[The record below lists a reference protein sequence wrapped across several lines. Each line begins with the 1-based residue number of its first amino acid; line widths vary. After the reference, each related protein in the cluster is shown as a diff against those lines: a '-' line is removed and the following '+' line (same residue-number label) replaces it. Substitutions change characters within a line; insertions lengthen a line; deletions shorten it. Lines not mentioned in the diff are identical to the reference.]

1 MQARTSH
8 GTDGFAL
15 FHRGIEIG
23 EVASGKVTFAGFT
36 TRDDAALAAS
46 LAHHALRRRRARDGQ
61 RKRPGGSRADA
72 VIRWQETPDGDRL
85 WAFDVEL
92 MEEERQ
98 GVFAT
103 SRARTM
109 WSALRAAGLDRRM
122 RQLRDETLATAGNGT
137 LN

>member
-8 GTDGFAL
+8 GADGFAL
-15 FHRGIEIG
+15 FHRGTEIG
-23 EVASGKVTFAGFT
+23 AVAGGKVTFSGFT

-61 RKRPGGSRADA
+61 RKRPEGSRADA
-72 VIRWQETPDGDRL
+72 VIRWHETPAGDRL

-92 MEEERQ
+92 SEDERQ

-122 RQLRDETLATAGNGT
+122 RQLHDGDLATV
-137 LN
+137 

>member
-8 GTDGFAL
+8 GADGFAL
-15 FHRGIEIG
+15 FHRGTEIG
-23 EVASGKVTFAGFT
+23 AVAGGKVTFSGFT
-36 TRDDAALAAS
+36 TRADAALAAS

-61 RKRPGGSRADA
+61 RTRPEGSRADA
-72 VIRWQETPDGDRL
+72 VIRWHETPAGDRL
-85 WAFDVEL
+85 WAFVVEL
-92 MEEERQ
+92 SEDERQ

-122 RQLRDETLATAGNGT
+122 RQLHDGDLATA
-137 LN
+137 